1 MDTARER
8 STDQTVTP
16 QDIAARIAADP
27 SARDHYRKDAGTLE
41 CPKCQGTAWFITK
54 RTSGQGNAF
63 GAHHAENCELASS
76 RPTSEP
82 GELDT
87 PAPALEHQDDGV
99 LILDSTPL
107 GQTTGTAATRPAA
120 DGEDTEGR
128 GGRRHDAAHGT
139 GTTHDHQINLRPL
152 LAHLVTEPHWLR
164 NNGTR
169 RVRLPG
175 RGDPF
180 LADAVWSMDDFDPED
195 ERRGKLMICW
205 GRVHNVRPAYGRIYF
220 NQGLAATSTGS
231 ISLTEADALALAAQY
246 AGHDIT
252 SPYGFSGAHIIAV
265 GRPVGTRNNRLSVE
279 PERDARGNL
288 QVAIHLPRTS

>member
-27 SARDHYRKDAGTLE
+27 SARDHYRKAAGTLE

-87 PAPALEHQDDGV
+87 PAPALTHQDDGV

-128 GGRRHDAAHGT
+128 SGRRHHAAHGT

-152 LAHLVTEPHWLR
+152 LSNLVTEPNWLR
-164 NNGTR
+164 ENATR
-169 RVRLPG
+169 RVRLSD
-175 RGDPF
+175 RGEPF
-180 LADAVWSMDDFDPED
+180 LADAVWSMDDFDPKD
-195 ERRGKLMICW
+195 ERRGRLMICW
-205 GRVHNVRPAYGRIYF
+205 GKVRTVASAYGRTYF

-252 SPYGFSGAHIIAV
+252 KPYDFEGAHIIAV
-265 GRPVGTRNNRLSVE
+265 GRAFGTSNNRLSVE
-279 PERDARGNL
+279 PERDARGDL
-288 QVAIHLPRTS
+288 QVAIRLPRTS

>member
-27 SARDHYRKDAGTLE
+27 SARDHYRKAAGTLE

-76 RPTSEP
+76 RPPSEP

-87 PAPALEHQDDGV
+87 PAPALTHQDDGV
-99 LILDSTPL
+99 LIPDSTPL

-128 GGRRHDAAHGT
+128 SGRRHHAAHGT

-152 LAHLVTEPHWLR
+152 LSHLVTEPDWLR
-164 NNGTR
+164 DNATR
-169 RVRLPG
+169 RVRLPE
-175 RGDPF
+175 RGEPF
-180 LADAVWSMDDFDPED
+180 LADAVWSMDDFDPDD
-195 ERRGKLMICW
+195 ERRGRLMICW
-205 GRVHNVRPAYGRIYF
+205 GKVRTVASAYGRTYF

-252 SPYGFSGAHIIAV
+252 SPYDFMGAHIIAI
-265 GRPVGTRNNRLSVE
+265 GRAFGTSNNRLSVE

-288 QVAIHLPRTS
+288 QVAIHLPRNP